1 MDTLNFNDS
10 DISSLDDMPIM
21 NNNKSIFNT
30 FKEFISNK
38 RNVMY
43 LTTIIIILAIGYFSY
58 DYYNKN
64 YLNKEEEVKETMD
77 EETEEL
83 VHEGRQEIQQVKFEV
98 SHLEPPEQEN
108 NELDDSM
115 FQDIQIEH
123 MEPNISDYEPDTI
136 KAHNLTALEM
146 NNIMQQL
153 DQSNYNVQM
162 PMYN

>member
-1 MDTLNFNDS
+1 
-10 DISSLDDMPIM
+10 MPIM
-21 NNNKSIFNT
+21 NNNKSMLDT

-43 LTTIIIILAIGYFSY
+43 LTSIILILAIGYFSY

-64 YLNKEEEVKETMD
+64 YLNKEEVVKETMN

-83 VHEGRQEIQQVKFEV
+83 IHEGRQEIKQVHFQ
-98 SHLEPPEQEN
+98 EPIQEQEPEN
-108 NELDDSM
+108 NELGSEM

-123 MEPNISDYEPDTI
+123 MEPNISDYEPDMI
-136 KAHNLTALEM
+136 KAHNLTTLEM
-146 NNIMQQL
+146 NNIIQQL
-153 DQSNYNVQM
+153 DQSNYGVQM

>member
-10 DISSLDDMPIM
+10 DISSLDEMPIM
-21 NNNKSIFNT
+21 NNNKSILNT
-30 FKEFISNK
+30 FKEFITNK

-64 YLNKEEEVKETMD
+64 YLNKEEVKETMD

-83 VHEGRQEIQQVKFEV
+83 VHEGRQEKQQVKFEV
-98 SHLEPPEQEN
+98 SHQEQEQKN

-123 MEPNISDYEPDTI
+123 MEPNISDYEPDMI

-153 DQSNYNVQM
+153 DQSNNNVQM

>member
-10 DISSLDDMPIM
+10 DVSSLDEMPIM
-21 NNNKSIFNT
+21 NNNKSMLDT

-43 LTTIIIILAIGYFSY
+43 LTAIVIILAVGYFSY

-64 YLNKEEEVKETMD
+64 YLNKEQVKETMD

-83 VHEGRQEIQQVKFEV
+83 VHEGRQEIKQVKFEV

-108 NELDDSM
+108 NELGSEM

-136 KAHNLTALEM
+136 KAHNLTTLEM

-153 DQSNYNVQM
+153 DQSNYGVQM

>member
-64 YLNKEEEVKETMD
+64 YLNKEEVKETMD

-98 SHLEPPEQEN
+98 SHQEPPEQEN

-123 MEPNISDYEPDTI
+123 MESNISDYEPDTI